1 MGKFINRKSLKILE
15 FDKILSSLVNHV
27 SSDLARI
34 TVMSIKPAIELE
46 QAEYLLNLTEQAYKI
61 LYEHCVSPSFSVDE
75 MSEILNNAKKHATL
89 SCAEVLKVGRL
100 LRTSRLLYSSINQ
113 INDSQISDI
122 KELLNGL
129 FTENELENNIYES
142 ILGEN
147 EVSDNASSALKS
159 IRQSIRNCNERI
171 RQKLNSYVTSS
182 NYSNYLQ
189 DALIT
194 MRNNRYVIPLKSEYS
209 KQIKGLI
216 HDQSSSGATVYV
228 EPMAIVELNNELR
241 ALNAEENNEIE
252 RILQFF
258 SQRINYICE
267 SLLISY
273 QTIANIDSIFAKAR
287 YAQEIKGRRVDIN
300 DKGIV
305 NIIDGRHPLIDK
317 EKVVP
322 VSISIGSEYN
332 TLLITGPNTGGK
344 TVSIKLVG
352 ILSLMV
358 ASGIFPPC
366 DSESKLAIFENIFC
380 DIGDEQNIEQNL
392 STFSSHLTNLIY
404 IVNHVSENCLL
415 LLDELGGGT
424 DPIEG
429 SALAI
434 SLIEYFK
441 DKGCKTITSTH
452 YNELKEYSFT
462 ENAIAMAG
470 MDFDPQTFAPTYKLI
485 MGQSASSNALEIATA
500 LGLKKNIVDNAR
512 GRLSKEKVAFDNVIK
527 GAERARRDA
536 LEFERKAKENYEISE
551 KFAQDAK
558 KTLEQL
564 NDQKAK
570 LEEKMRKSAKDL
582 LSDYL
587 EEAED
592 LVDEIKEQVKKGDE
606 QALFE
611 ARRLKKK
618 LSEIRVD
625 EEKPVKSYDFI
636 DGDIKIGDNVYVKS
650 LEKVGEVQKIN
661 EKKREYQVKIGILTT
676 NVKFEN
682 CRKVDLHTIKEDV
695 KVTLSKEFSNKAFSF
710 EINLIGQRVDE
721 ALFNLDNYLSEA
733 ILHNCE
739 EIRIVHGKGTGI
751 LRKAVQD
758 FLKTSVHIESFRL
771 GKYGEGE
778 SGVTIAKLK

>member
-1 MGKFINRKSLKILE
+1 
-15 FDKILSSLVNHV
+15 
-27 SSDLARI
+27 
-34 TVMSIKPAIELE
+34 
-46 QAEYLLNLTEQAYKI
+46 
-61 LYEHCVSPSFSVDE
+61 
-75 MSEILNNAKKHATL
+75 
-89 SCAEVLKVGRL
+89 
-100 LRTSRLLYSSINQ
+100 
-113 INDSQISDI
+113 
-122 KELLNGL
+122 
-129 FTENELENNIYES
+129 
-142 ILGEN
+142 
-147 EVSDNASSALKS
+147 
-159 IRQSIRNCNERI
+159 
-171 RQKLNSYVTSS
+171 
-182 NYSNYLQ
+182 
-189 DALIT
+189 

-462 ENAIAMAG
+462 EKAIAMAG